1 MAFLNG
7 QGGLHNESFARV
19 KGRLG
24 TCTLSQ
30 DFIDKI
36 RMDEVWEQS
45 DETLLEA
52 AGYEYVPDQSFTQKH
67 FIEPLKQTLR
77 KHKKNDVRYFY
88 EAADFKTGQM
98 VTAIGIQD
106 GQMLKAAPEV
116 TDNLLQNALGR

>member
-1 MAFLNG
+1 M
-7 QGGLHNESFARV
+7 HNKSFIGEGKV
-19 KGRLG
+19 GDY
-24 TCTLSQ
+24 TLSQ

-36 RMDEVWEQS
+36 RINKVWEQY

-88 EAADFKTGQM
+88 EAADF
-98 VTAIGIQD
+98 
-106 GQMLKAAPEV
+106 
-116 TDNLLQNALGR
+116 